1 MYIATSMSISTND
14 RDKCMSKLDYYDF
27 ERTVQKHISVIGNN
41 CNRNVCKEYNL
52 YHCFKT

>member
-14 RDKCMSKLDYYDF
+14 RDKCMSKLNYYDF